1 MLKNDRKEKRRPHS
15 LDVSELF
22 NGMTDSTIN
31 TTTSQLWRP
40 GPLSEGRDAEVSHKR
55 ELLSDVLPFIGKQCD
70 PPFFSCFVEY
80 FCFLSTLRYL
90 LKISK
95 ISRMQNWQQ
104 STEG

>member
-40 GPLSEGRDAEVSHKR
+40 GPLSEGRDAEVSHK
-55 ELLSDVLPFIGKQCD
+55 ENYCLMYYPSLESNVILLFLVDWLNIFVFFQHSDIF
-70 PPFFSCFVEY
+70 
-80 FCFLSTLRYL
+80 
-90 LKISK
+90 
-95 ISRMQNWQQ
+95 
-104 STEG
+104 

>member
-55 ELLSDVLPFIGKQCD
+55 ELLSDVVPFIGMWSSLFLVALLNIFV
-70 PPFFSCFVEY
+70 FFQHSDIF
-80 FCFLSTLRYL
+80 
-90 LKISK
+90 
-95 ISRMQNWQQ
+95 
-104 STEG
+104 